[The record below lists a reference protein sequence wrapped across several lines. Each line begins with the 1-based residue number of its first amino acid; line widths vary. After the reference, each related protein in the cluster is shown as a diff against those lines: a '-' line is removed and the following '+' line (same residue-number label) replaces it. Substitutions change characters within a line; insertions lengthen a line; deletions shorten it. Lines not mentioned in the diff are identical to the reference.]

1 MPKILVIDDE
11 LEFRASL
18 APILAIQGYEMLECD
33 NGAKGIA
40 LARVDRPDL
49 ILCDVNM
56 KGVNG
61 YLTLHAVR
69 HDPKLASIPFIL
81 MTGLPDNDGIIQ
93 AMQMGADGFLH
104 KPFTP
109 EELLKL
115 IASRINQRQDVR
127 KEVETKL
134 AELRA
139 EAAAL
144 TPGTPPNLIKRILD
158 LCDLIVGKHAQMERE
173 EVVTLIREIQKLGL
187 QLNTAVRRAAS
198 CATNG

>member
-1 MPKILVIDDE
+1 MAKILVIDDE
-11 LEFRASL
+11 QEFRASL
-18 APILAIQGYEMLECD
+18 APILAMQGYEMLECD
-33 NGAKGIA
+33 NGARGIA
-40 LARVDRPDL
+40 LARTDPPDL

-61 YLTLHAVR
+61 HLTLHAVR
-69 HDPKLASIPFIL
+69 HDPKLAATPFIL

-109 EELLKL
+109 DELLRL
-115 IASRINQRQDVR
+115 IASRISQRRNVK

-144 TPGTPPNLIKRILD
+144 TPGTPANLIKRILE
-158 LCDLIVGKHAQMERE
+158 LCDLVVGNHTQMERE
-173 EVVTLIREIQKLGL
+173 EVVTLVREIQKISV

-198 CATNG
+198 CAAQ